1 MQIKCIGY
9 KFVLINFLIS
19 LRRMLLIRWNVIAT
33 MIIIFCVVTII
44 KDCKNLKKEHC
55 IQNQILTGILN
66 LLIYRMY
73 ITSLVF
79 SSYSQLG
86 KKGLRLLISNYDLL
100 NLFDITTQ
108 DITKTILILL
118 GNDLYWLRV
127 TKCILKFFKR
137 WFGCLEE
144 YLLLYPIQVLYVNRF
159 CNNVLSQTA

>member
-1 MQIKCIGY
+1 MCCYDNKRLQ
-9 KFVLINFLIS
+9 
-19 LRRMLLIRWNVIAT
+19 
-33 MIIIFCVVTII
+33 
-44 KDCKNLKKEHC
+44 NLKKEHC

-108 DITKTILILL
+108 DITKTILIFL
-118 GNDLYWLRV
+118 GYWLQRV
-127 TKCILKFFKR
+127 TKCTLNFSKR
-137 WFGCLEE
+137 WLGCLEE
-144 YLLLYPIQVLYVNRF
+144 YLSQYPIQVLHGNRF
-159 CNNVLSQTA
+159 CNSVLSQTA

>member
-1 MQIKCIGY
+1 MQKRYASAKFNQGTLITLFAHANILIVIFVNYKDYPNEIIGYLNVQIKCIGY

-19 LRRMLLIRWNVIAT
+19 LRRMLLPHNCNYDYNILCCYDNKRLQ
-33 MIIIFCVVTII
+33 
-44 KDCKNLKKEHC
+44 KLKKEHC

-108 DITKTILILL
+108 DITKTILIFL
-118 GNDLYWLRV
+118 GTD
-127 TKCILKFFKR
+127 FKMN
-137 WFGCLEE
+137 
-144 YLLLYPIQVLYVNRF
+144 I
-159 CNNVLSQTA
+159 